1 MILMASGTTTFTKI
15 VNKWNTALI
24 VLMIYFREAAVI
36 THELLDML
44 VMCENKI
51 QACNKM
57 GSTLKCRTGSPP
69 QCSTPQRT
77 GQFWACS
84 PWDTSSFLSSTCD
97 CPNRRSRASFTSC
110 PECRTRR
117 ISLSQICIDLSSPGM

>member
-1 MILMASGTTTFTKI
+1 MILMASRTTTFTKI

-57 GSTLKCRTGSPP
+57 GSTLKCQTGSPP
-69 QCSTPQRT
+69 QCSTPPKNWT
-77 GQFWACS
+77 VLGMLSMGHVLIPQF
-84 PWDTSSFLSSTCD
+84 
-97 CPNRRSRASFTSC
+97 
-110 PECRTRR
+110 
-117 ISLSQICIDLSSPGM
+117 DL